1 VLADDLMWATRL
13 TDLVRRSGAYALPVR
28 TLDALEAALPEVGRV
43 VVDLTARA
51 YDGLAAI
58 ALAHDAGRPVLA
70 VGQHDDADLRRAAR
84 SAGADRVIPYR
95 LMFEDGPR
103 QLAAWLG
110 VSKGA
115 VSPATRALA
124 RLGLLREVPHAG
136 REAWFRIDRDAW
148 LEVARFDLQ
157 RLRGMYEVAEEGV
170 ALLAD
175 APAERSERVREMRD
189 LHAWIL
195 DRLPRLLDEWIEH
208 RASRTP
214 SP

>member
-1 VLADDLMWATRL
+1 MSDRERAFVEQTALLLESFGHPRLQGRLVGRLLVCDPPEQSLTQLAD
-13 TDLVRRSGAYALPVR
+13 
-28 TLDALEAALPEVGRV
+28 
-43 VVDLTARA
+43 
-51 YDGLAAI
+51 
-58 ALAHDAGRPVLA
+58 
-70 VGQHDDADLRRAAR
+70 
-84 SAGADRVIPYR
+84 
-95 LMFEDGPR
+95 
-103 QLAAWLG
+103 WLG

-115 VSPATRALA
+115 VSPATRALT

-195 DRLPRLLDEWIEH
+195 ERLPRLLDEWIEH
-208 RASRTP
+208 RASRAP